1 MFDSQLKMPNRAAVN
16 GGLAALMVI
25 GIKHYYSV
33 AGADELQWLLY
44 PLVLL
49 LELLSPLSF
58 EPLANGEWLDTQHHI
73 RIVKACAG
81 GNFFIIS
88 LLGYLWLL
96 PDRHPLLRRI
106 VSALLAAWLT
116 TLCANSLRILLSVYA
131 DAALSDALRLSAAD
145 SHRLIGIL
153 SYFLSICLQLSLDR
167 RRDWYASMVVA
178 VLLYLT
184 VTLLMPLLRGWVDG
198 RNTLNLAYA
207 VWVFGIPAGLLAL
220 AYGVKN
226 GGLAVR
232 AAGLFRKHFLSVS
245 VIVTPENSGARLMD
259 APESAS
265 KHVKTRRP
273 GRKRPETNRYWL
285 LSLTRRNTS

>member
-1 MFDSQLKMPNRAAVN
+1 MFNSKLKMFNRTAVN
-16 GGLAALMVI
+16 WGLIALMVF
-25 GIKHYYSV
+25 GLKHYYSQ

-58 EPLANGEWLDTQHHI
+58 EPLAGGEWLDARHHI

-96 PDRHPLLRRI
+96 PDRRQPLSRI
-106 VSALLAAWLT
+106 AVAVLAAWLT

-131 DAALSDALRLSAAD
+131 GAALSDGLALSASD

-167 RRDWYASMVVA
+167 RRDWYASVMIA
-178 VLLYLT
+178 ALLYLT
-184 VTLLMPLLRGWVDG
+184 VTLLIPLLRGWVDG
-198 RNTLNLAYA
+198 RNTLNSAYI
-207 VWVFGIPAGLLAL
+207 VWVTGIPLALLVL
-220 AYGVKN
+220 AYGAKS

-232 AAGLFRKHFLSVS
+232 AAGLL
-245 VIVTPENSGARLMD
+245 RLN
-259 APESAS
+259 PPKS
-265 KHVKTRRP
+265 
-273 GRKRPETNRYWL
+273 
-285 LSLTRRNTS
+285 

>member
-1 MFDSQLKMPNRAAVN
+1 MFNGHLKISNHTAVN
-16 GGLAALMVI
+16 GGLTALMVI

-33 AGADELQWLLY
+33 ASAGELQWLLY

-58 EPLANGEWLDTQHHI
+58 EPLANGEWLDMRHHI

-96 PDRHPLLRRI
+96 PDRLQPLGRI
-106 VSALLAAWLT
+106 VSVLLAAWLT
-116 TLCANSLRILLSVYA
+116 TLCANSLRIVLSVYA
-131 DAALSDALRLSAAD
+131 GDALSDALSLSPED

-167 RRDWYASMVVA
+167 RRDWYTSMVVA
-178 VLLYLT
+178 ALLYLT

-198 RNTLNLAYA
+198 RNTVNLAYLI
-207 VWVFGIPAGLLAL
+207 WITGIPLGLLAL
-220 AYGVKN
+220 AYGVKS
-226 GGLAVR
+226 GSLVVR
-232 AAGLFRKHFLSVS
+232 AVGLFRKHFLSVS
-245 VIVTPENSGARLMD
+245 VIVTPENSGTRLMD

-265 KHVKTRRP
+265 KHVNAPARP
-273 GRKRPETNRYWL
+273 
-285 LSLTRRNTS
+285 

>member
-1 MFDSQLKMPNRAAVN
+1 MFNGQLKISNRAAVN
-16 GGLAALMVI
+16 GGLTALMVI

-33 AGADELQWLLY
+33 ANADELQWLLY

-58 EPLANGEWLDTQHHI
+58 EPLANGEWLDREHHI

-88 LLGYLWLL
+88 LLGCLWLL
-96 PDRHPLLRRI
+96 PDRLHPLGRI

-116 TLCANSLRILLSVYA
+116 TLCANSLRIVFSVYA
-131 DAALSDALRLSAAD
+131 GDALSDALSLSAED

-167 RRDWYASMVVA
+167 HRDWYASMVIA
-178 VLLYLT
+178 ALLYLT

-198 RNTLNLAYA
+198 RNTLNLSYLI
-207 VWVFGIPAGLLAL
+207 WITGIPLGLLAL
-220 AYGVKN
+220 AYGVKS

-273 GRKRPETNRYWL
+273 AGKGPKPTGIGCYH
-285 LSLTRRNTS
+285 